1 VITGAAG
8 FLGLALTRTFGRAGY
23 AVLAIDSVP
32 PEDFNPRRDTPLA
45 HVRYLRA
52 DVTDRT
58 AIRAAVRA
66 DAAVIIH
73 AAALT
78 PTLTLQQE
86 DPERIA
92 DTNLGGTLNLLAAAR
107 RAPGCTFIYISSAA
121 VYDQEQ
127 HAVLR
132 EEDATGGS
140 SLYGATK
147 LAAELLVARYGQ
159 LFDFATII
167 VRPTSLY
174 GPGEW
179 IRSSRPAVTP
189 VHRLIEA
196 ARRGRPVRLEGRD
209 ARGDWLFVVDAADAV
224 LLLAGAGLS
233 GRVFNLSTGRP
244 RPFGDLA
251 RAVAATLPLA
261 VDPAA
266 ETVVDGGADRPAI
279 IANDRLR
286 AAIDWA
292 PCDLEE
298 GIWRAVRAGE
308 GS

>member
-1 VITGAAG
+1 
-8 FLGLALTRTFGRAGY
+8 
-23 AVLAIDSVP
+23 
-32 PEDFNPRRDTPLA
+32 
-45 HVRYLRA
+45 VRYLRA

-58 AIRAAVRA
+58 AVGEAVGA
-66 DAAVIIH
+66 SAAVIVH

-78 PTLTLQQE
+78 PTPALQQE
-86 DPERIA
+86 DPERIV
-92 DTNLGGTLNLLAAAR
+92 DTNLGGTLNLLAAGR
-107 RAPGCTFIYISSAA
+107 RTPGRTFIYISSAA
-121 VYDQEQ
+121 VYDQER

-147 LAAELLVARYGQ
+147 LAAELLVVRYGQ
-159 LFDFATII
+159 LFGFATIV

-179 IRSSRPAVTP
+179 IRPSRPAVTP

-196 ARRGRPVRLEGRD
+196 ARLGRSVRLEGRD
-209 ARGDWLFVVDAADAV
+209 ARGDWLFVDDAADAV
-224 LLLAGAGLS
+224 LLLAAAGLS

-251 RAVAATLPLA
+251 QAVAATLPLA

-266 ETVVDGGADRPAI
+266 ETVIDGGSDRPAI

-286 AAIDWA
+286 EAIDWA
-292 PCDLEE
+292 PCDLDE
-298 GIWRAVRAGE
+298 GIRRTICAGE
-308 GS
+308 EES